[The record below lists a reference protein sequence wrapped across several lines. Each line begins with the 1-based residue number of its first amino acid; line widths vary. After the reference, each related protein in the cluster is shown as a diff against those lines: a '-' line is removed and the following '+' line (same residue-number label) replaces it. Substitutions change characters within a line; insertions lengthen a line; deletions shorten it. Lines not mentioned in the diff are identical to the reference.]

1 MDVARNRLSLVI
13 PEELARLLQEE
24 IIAGRLA
31 PATRLTEE
39 DVAQTYGVSRS
50 PVREALRLLERDGLV
65 VKAPRRGIWVAPM
78 SLKDFDEVYSCRIP
92 LEALAA
98 AEAAASGDTA
108 LKNELPGILSAMQA
122 AQADGDVQRFFE
134 ADVRGSVVIYRLTDN
149 TTLRRL
155 LAGLEKQALRYRYL
169 VYAREQGAV
178 RLSVEGTATIYD
190 AIRAGDADRAKAET
204 EALIGAIWRDMRPA
218 MAAVIPA
225 E

>member
-1 MDVARNRLSLVI
+1 MDVARTRLSLVI

-39 DVAQTYGVSRS
+39 GVAQTYGVSRS

-78 SLKDFDEVYSCRIP
+78 TLKDFDEVYSCRIP

-98 AEAAASGDTA
+98 AEAASSSDTA
-108 LKNELPGILSAMQA
+108 LKDELPGILSAMRA

-169 VYAREQGAV
+169 LYARESVAV
-178 RLSVEGTATIYD
+178 RLSVEGTATIYE

-204 EALIGAIWRDMRPA
+204 EALIGALWRDMRPA

>member
-1 MDVARNRLSLVI
+1 MDVARTRLSLVI

-78 SLKDFDEVYSCRIP
+78 TLKDFDEVYSCRIP

-98 AEAAASGDTA
+98 AEAASSSDTA
-108 LKNELPGILSAMQA
+108 LKDELPGILAAMRA

-169 VYAREQGAV
+169 LYARESVAV
-178 RLSVEGTATIYD
+178 RLSVEGTATIYE

-204 EALIGAIWRDMRPA
+204 EALIGALWRDMRPA

>member
-1 MDVARNRLSLVI
+1 MDVARTRLSLVI

-31 PATRLTEE
+31 PATRLTEDE
-39 DVAQTYGVSRS
+39 VAQTYGVSRS

-78 SLKDFDEVYSCRIP
+78 TLKDFDEVYSCRIP

-98 AEAAASGDTA
+98 AEAAASADTA
-108 LKNELPGILSAMQA
+108 LKDELPAILAAMRA
-122 AQADGDVQRFFE
+122 AHADGDVQRFFE

-169 VYAREQGAV
+169 VYARESGAV

-190 AIRAGDADRAKAET
+190 AIRSGDSGRAKAET